1 MCCGIWPATIRTS
14 VSHLARNHRKTGFH
28 WDKSDSVPFM
38 AEKASQDLKD
48 SPSVSWS
55 DTVRFI
61 GQLSHDLRNDLN
73 AIELQ
78 SAYIGELEKNEELQ
92 GEIKRLRAM
101 VSRLALTLQQLSR
114 DVGDVKPTPI
124 SYQVTDL
131 MEDMHRKI
139 DHDFPKQNTE
149 INWEIQSGDAMLN
162 VDPQLL
168 QEVFTE
174 LFANAFRHDRGK
186 GRLLATAKIENN
198 RFRFTLHEPKDGFD
212 LPTQNWGREP
222 IRKITQRHYGLV
234 LNRVR
239 AIVEAHG
246 GKLHAQYDP
255 NISTLITTLTLPVSS
270 EASDQA

>member
-1 MCCGIWPATIRTS
+1 
-14 VSHLARNHRKTGFH
+14 
-28 WDKSDSVPFM
+28 M

-124 SYQVTDL
+124 SYQVTEL
-131 MEDMHRKI
+131 MEDMRRKI

-162 VDPQLL
+162 IDPQLL

-186 GRLLATAKIENN
+186 GRLLATAKVENN

-222 IRKITQRHYGLV
+222 IRKITQRHYGLG